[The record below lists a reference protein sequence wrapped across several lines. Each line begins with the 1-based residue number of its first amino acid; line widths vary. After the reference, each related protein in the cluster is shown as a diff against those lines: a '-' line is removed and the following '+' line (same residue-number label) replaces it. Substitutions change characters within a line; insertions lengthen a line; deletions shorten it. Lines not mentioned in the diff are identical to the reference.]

1 MAGEGMNEDEARFR
15 VMTGKEPDELDR
27 KLGFDFIPY
36 QLGEKITPE
45 LQNLKD
51 FTVKQETAH
60 HYELDMGG
68 KSYWLKK
75 SKQRAFGKN
84 RFPLKR
90 SFAWRK

>member
-36 QLGEKITPE
+36 QLGKKITPE

-68 KSYWLKK
+68 EELLAEE
-75 SKQRAFGKN
+75 KQSR
-84 RFPLKR
+84 
-90 SFAWRK
+90 

>member
-68 KSYWLKK
+68 EELLAEE
-75 SKQRAFGKN
+75 KQSR
-84 RFPLKR
+84 
-90 SFAWRK
+90 